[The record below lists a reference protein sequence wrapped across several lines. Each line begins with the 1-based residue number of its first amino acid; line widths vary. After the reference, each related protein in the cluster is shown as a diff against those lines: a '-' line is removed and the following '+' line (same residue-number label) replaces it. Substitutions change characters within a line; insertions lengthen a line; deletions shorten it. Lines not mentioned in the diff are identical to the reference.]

1 MSFLELFDMK
11 VGTVGFCGGNKS
23 GWGIRVQSLHCMLS
37 TFSDVRL
44 IYTEPEATID
54 DELIAAMHGRIESRK
69 ITAPENNKTR
79 MRRLL
84 TNYRSDQGT
93 LDQETVKSARE
104 GLDAIQVE
112 ALDLL
117 FIGRE
122 LAQEK
127 LPLIL
132 DEHNIYWELNQY
144 SIYDSPLFQTR
155 IGQMRA
161 LRAVIGP
168 WLRSRGTAFELSAMR
183 RANHVLFTSERDAN
197 LARDRI
203 PQIRD
208 RSTVIPN
215 CIDANRYG
223 LTTPRQEG
231 ALPQVL
237 FVGRLD
243 YTPNH
248 DAVEKICQAL
258 APPFIGKAE
267 FIIAGG
273 PIPKIERIPSNV
285 SFLGR
290 VEDVRPLMVDATVC
304 IVPLR
309 FGSGTRIK
317 ILEYMASSRPIV
329 STSKGCEGLDVRNEE
344 DIIVA
349 DTDEGFV
356 SAIGRLLEDESLARS
371 LGQNANRLVRKKYDW
386 RVHSNKLKAA
396 YESVGLK
403 P

>member
-1 MSFLELFDMK
+1 MK

-23 GWGIRVQSLHCMLS
+23 GWGIRVQSLNCMLS
-37 TFSDVRL
+37 TFSDVRM
-44 IYTEPEATID
+44 IYTEPEASID
-54 DELIAAMHGRIESRK
+54 DDLIAAMHGRIESRK
-69 ITAPENNKTR
+69 IMAPENNKTR
-79 MRRLL
+79 LRRLL
-84 TNYRSDQGT
+84 TNYRSDHGT

-117 FIGRE
+117 FIGKE
-122 LAQEK
+122 LVQGK

-155 IGQMRA
+155 IGQMRG

-168 WLRSRGTAFELSAMR
+168 WLRSRGTAFEVSAMR
-183 RANHVLFTSERDAN
+183 GADHVLFTSERDATI
-197 LARDRI
+197 AKDRI

-208 RSTVIPN
+208 RLTVIPN

-223 LTTPRQEG
+223 YAASRREG

-248 DAVEKICQAL
+248 DAVEKICRTL

-273 PIPKIERIPSNV
+273 PIPKIESVPSNV
-285 SFLGR
+285 KFLGR

-329 STSKGCEGLDVRNEE
+329 STSKGCEGLEVRHEE
-344 DIIVA
+344 DIILA

-356 SAIGRLLEDESLARS
+356 SAIGHLLEDESLAKR
-371 LGQNANRLVRKKYDW
+371 LGHNANRLVREKYDW
-386 RVHSNKLKAA
+386 RVHSKKLKAV